1 MSPLRRRMIED
12 MQIRNLTPHTQRVY
26 VEQVVRFA
34 RHFRKSPELL
44 GPAEIRTYLL
54 HLAQERRLAASSII
68 VAVSAL
74 RFFYTVTLKR
84 PWIVEDDIPTGRQA
98 KKLPVVLSQDEV
110 GAFPGRRGQPEAP
123 RDPDRLLRDRP
134 ADFRSRS
141 PQARRDR
148 QQAHGH
154 PGRAGQR
161 PQRPLCHAAAQT
173 SRYAQGL
180 LEAYPSRRVAVSR

>member
-12 MQIRNLTPHTQRVY
+12 MQIRNLAPNTQRVY

-34 RHFRKSPELL
+34 RHFRKSPDHL

-54 HLAQERRLAASSII
+54 YLANDRRLAASSII

-84 PWIVEDDIPTGRQA
+84 PWIVKDDIPTGRQA

-110 GAFPGRRGQPEAP
+110 ARFLAAVDNLKHRVILTVCYATGLRISEAV
-123 RDPDRLLRDRP
+123 RLTP
-134 ADFRSRS
+134 A
-141 PQARRDR
+141 RDR
-148 QQAHGH
+148 QQTHGH
-154 PGRAGQR
+154 PGRAGQG
-161 PQRPLCHAAAQT
+161 PERPLCHAAAQT

-180 LEAYPSRRVAVSR
+180 LAAYPSRSVAVSR